1 MTAIPFSKRILAG
14 MAGGQNVA
22 FSGLEPFR
30 TELRDK
36 HKVLTTT
43 VEKGSTDFKCQ
54 LLFMGIVATLAAA
67 LAAWLFISYGDGGF
81 YPAIGLSA
89 VSGCFIVGMVIA
101 YVMTDQIQKKLEK
114 AFAEDAD
121 TSPSF
126 NDVLNNVED
135 SIDNQR
141 KLRNLPRAHKE
152 LFFDQVFE
160 EYQKKDVLTQP
171 QKDVLNSLKNDPN
184 LIAILTLKRTRALS
198 SLRLIDLENSNEN
211 LIDAIIATVG
221 VPLAIEEVNLLAK
234 LPGDAVERYLQ
245 KLPPD
250 EQTAYKNAFLNLCET
265 HPEPYAGFIQHLLHV
280 PTNRKEIQQ
289 NEIKAQ
295 QNAKHEKAVKERSQK
310 DHNFAWSMI
319 FWLPENTYPELVTA
333 LLHIIGIPNPGTNDY
348 NFVLKQHPQALEQAK
363 LQKESQIHEFSAIP
377 PILGA
382 KIDERFAKFAEDP
395 LDLVEQIHN
404 SPLDFRPDV
413 VAYIF
418 SFMYI
423 ATKITFLQHLS
434 KSRENGEKI
443 ARTEAVIELLLQQV
457 IPIHVKEDYAVVPD
471 NIKSLLAGLGKWPNQ
486 AAEYLLCNEAI
497 ELDSKLMECFLEGMT
512 HQDLKQFMHY
522 APGFLDKNEN
532 APQSF
537 RKWLSILKIPD
548 WNKQIML
555 GAPAVLAKALS
566 CVEDPKILARGE
578 ALFKELTPPQ
588 QTLYQQTFLEHFLS
602 YYEHQVFE
610 VGVHSEKL
618 QQLFLSQ
625 IKILLSTPNLVKNNS
640 KMAKRYFDLLV
651 NVEKVQ
657 KLITKVMSTYPQL
670 CVPCIISFH
679 GWKARVPVYRLVGL
693 SPLFKSMFED
703 IPQFSPYFQIELDA
717 DAAKFSKN
725 VAPLFLKDTKFS
737 KVAPTFIQYL
747 VSGKLDP
754 NNDLYELAYL
764 AQHYQIEELTSMT
777 SQKIASEPLHKRSKG
792 LEWGL
797 IDSKFR
803 MNCAVFK
810 EDIAI
815 TYEVSKIEIV
825 NSPVFG
831 KHFAWGPMKRKAVV
845 RKVLPMDRL
854 QEINTELAINSWS
867 TLTPEIAIQQCL
879 SLYDEDGVLNFA
891 ARKSDLRGL
900 ALHNLDMPALAEK
913 LGVPVVSKVL
923 SLPILIKIFLQCA
936 EVSKE
941 RPDLSGFSA
950 TQLLTLYTLTRFN
963 QATTLQSECLLAI
976 QNKLML
982 EDLDCLLITAAV
994 HAFTDLF
1001 GLSLAFISQNSILK
1015 AYTPKCPTPDLKN
1028 KIMPILDGG
1037 MKCAALKI
1045 GLEYKNG
1052 SLHLTLP
1059 TMNRKIIDEVADLL
1073 NELHKLV
1080 PISHISA
1087 TPDDWKLV
1095 GSKFCTLKFEKVHLF
1110 KSQEPEKK

>member
-14 MAGGQNVA
+14 MAGGQNAA
-22 FSGLEPFR
+22 FSGLEPYR

-89 VSGCFIVGMVIA
+89 TSGCFIVGMVIA
-101 YVMTDQIQKKLEK
+101 YVMMDQIQKKLEK

-126 NDVLNNVED
+126 NDVLKNVEN
-135 SIDNQR
+135 SNENQR
-141 KLRNLPRAHKE
+141 KLPNLPRAHKE
-152 LFFDQVFE
+152 LFFDQVFK
-160 EYQKKDVLTQP
+160 EYQQKDVLTPP
-171 QKDVLNSLKNDPN
+171 QKVFLNSLKNDPN
-184 LIAILTLKRTRALS
+184 LIAILIQKRTRALS
-198 SLRLIDLENSNEN
+198 TLRLIDLENSNEN

-221 VPLAIEEVNLLAK
+221 IPLAIEEVNLLAK
-234 LPGDAVERYLQ
+234 LSGDAIERYLQ

-265 HPEPYAGFIQHLLHV
+265 DPEPYAGFIQHLLHV
-280 PTNRKEIQQ
+280 PTNRKEVQQ

-295 QNAKHEKAVKERSQK
+295 QNAKHEKAVKARSQK
-310 DHNFAWSMI
+310 DLDFAFKMI
-319 FWLPENTYPELVTA
+319 TWLPKNTHQELVKE
-333 LLHIIGIPNPGTNDY
+333 LLVIRGIPNRGTNFY
-348 NFVLKQHPQALEQAK
+348 KFVLEFHPEALIKAK
-363 LQKESQIHEFSAIP
+363 LQVKSDLANATL

-395 LDLVEQIHN
+395 LDLVKRVHKAPQ
-404 SPLDFRPDV
+404 FRPDI

-423 ATKITFLQHLS
+423 ANKIAFLQHLS
-434 KSRENGEKI
+434 KSREDGEKI
-443 ARTEAVIELLLQQV
+443 ARTEAVIKLLLHQI
-457 IPIHVKEDYAVVPD
+457 IPIHVKEDYSVVPGS
-471 NIKSLLAGLGKWPNQ
+471 IKSLLAGLGKWPNQ
-486 AAEYLLCNEAI
+486 AVEYLLCNEAI

-555 GAPAVLAKALS
+555 GSPAVLAKALS

-588 QTLYQQTFLEHFLS
+588 QTLYRQTFLEHFLS

-610 VGVHSEKL
+610 NDALTDPLRE
-618 QQLFLSQ
+618 QFLSQ
-625 IKILLSTPNLVKNNS
+625 IRKLLDSPELANKDSKIT
-640 KMAKRYFDLLV
+640 KRYFDLLV
-651 NVEKVQ
+651 NLEKNPS
-657 KLITKVMSTYPQL
+657 LITEAMTTYPRL
-670 CVPCIISFH
+670 CVPCTISFH
-679 GWKARVPVYRLVGL
+679 GCEDKVPQYRLVGL
-693 SPLFKSMFED
+693 SPIFKSMFED
-703 IPQFSPYFQIELDA
+703 TPEFSPDFVLELDA
-717 DAAKFSKN
+717 DAARFSKN
-725 VAPLFLKDTKFS
+725 VAPLFLKDAKFS
-737 KVAPTFIQYL
+737 KVAPSFIQYL
-747 VSGKLDP
+747 VSGKFDP
-754 NNDLYELAYL
+754 NHTELYELAYL

-777 SQKIASEPLHKRSKG
+777 SQKIASEPLHKKG

-831 KHFAWGPMKRKAVV
+831 KHFACGPMKRKAVV

-867 TLTPEIAIQQCL
+867 TLTPEIAIKQCL

-923 SLPILIKIFLQCA
+923 SLSILTKIFLQCA
-936 EVSKE
+936 EVSQE

-976 QNKLML
+976 QNKLKL

-1045 GLEYKNG
+1045 GLEYKDG
-1052 SLHLTLP
+1052 ALHVTLP

-1073 NELHKLV
+1073 NELLKLV

-1087 TPDDWKLV
+1087 TSDDWKLV